1 MTEKKNYY
9 SYYITLKSLPMNI
22 YDHMSQNSKHN
33 NDWQQLVRNNDYS
46 KNNNNITPA
55 GGRWRRE
62 KVDSNSKYKVTT
74 TKKAYLQVLDG
85 MPEQKPLLTCQS
97 PPQSS

>member
-1 MTEKKNYY
+1 MTQKKDYY
-9 SYYITLKSLPMNI
+9 YYITLKSLPWTNMITWARTPNTRTTG
-22 YDHMSQNSKHN
+22 NS
-33 NDWQQLVRNNDYS
+33 LLEIMITVRI
-46 KNNNNITPA
+46 ITILRPEE
-55 GGRWRRE
+55 E